1 MVLFNRCK
9 IINTGAIKLY
19 FGYIISFLCCLFVC
33 LMLVSFVYLK
43 VDSSYAAGDYDGAL
57 RNSNIAR
64 WLNIASIIF
73 GLIIYISIVSSSFAR

>member
-1 MVLFNRCK
+1 
-9 IINTGAIKLY
+9 
-19 FGYIISFLCCLFVC
+19 
-33 LMLVSFVYLK
+33 MLVSFVYLK

-73 GLIIYISIVSSSFAR
+73 GLIIYIVIVSNAVAA